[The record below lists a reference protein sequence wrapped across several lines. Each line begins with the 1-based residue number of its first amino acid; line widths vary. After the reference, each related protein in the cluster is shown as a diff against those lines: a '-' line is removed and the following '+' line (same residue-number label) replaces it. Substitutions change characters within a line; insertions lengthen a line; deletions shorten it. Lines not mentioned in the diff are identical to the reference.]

1 MGPLGHPTIC
11 HSVIVLQ
18 HVCLSVCRSV
28 RRDFRAFAGERVE
41 GMAWNFKCWC
51 ILTIFRADEIMVT
64 VCWFSSV
71 WRHFDL
77 VKRVKFWVSG
87 LMYLDHLQ
95 NWLVYGHSQLIFL
108 ILALFWLS
116 EMGQIW
122 HYRAFPRERMEG
134 IACNFACCSILTTF
148 RTLVGYCCLAPK
160 RQRCHLSDKMRKI

>member
-1 MGPLGHPTIC
+1 M
-11 HSVIVLQ
+11 
-18 HVCLSVCRSV
+18 SVCPSV
-28 RRDFRAFAGERVE
+28 GPSGEISGHLPE
-41 GMAWNFKCWC
+41 NAWREWPE
-51 ILTIFRADEIMVT
+51 ILNADVSWPSSELMRLWSE
-64 VCWFSSV
+64 WFSSV

-122 HYRAFPRERMEG
+122 HFRAFPRERMEG

>member
-18 HVCLSVCRSV
+18 HVRLSVCRSV

-122 HYRAFPRERMEG
+122 HFRAFPRERMEG
-134 IACNFACCSILTTF
+134 IARSAINDVPAFFPPLGVASVARSLQHDHK
-148 RTLVGYCCLAPK
+148 G
-160 RQRCHLSDKMRKI
+160 RCR